1 MSEGWRRTGG
11 TSCSNE
17 RPGTVNMKVMRM
29 DVDIMYEAKMGHNS
43 VNANNLEPGM
53 FFGGTYEDE
62 MELGIVCGW
71 TCEGDNGMF
80 LGWTYEGET
89 WDWV

>member
-1 MSEGWRRTGG
+1 
-11 TSCSNE
+11 
-17 RPGTVNMKVMRM
+17 MKM
-29 DVDIMYEAKMGHNS
+29 DVDIMYEAKMGHDS

-53 FFGGTYEDE
+53 FFGGTYEGE

-80 LGWTYEGET
+80 LGWTYEGEIGT
-89 WDWV
+89 RYVPRLGI